1 MLEFLK
7 NSGINWAEV
16 IVGIVSIVLTGVIIP
31 LIKSKLDTDKL
42 KKAQFI
48 VREAVQ
54 AAEQI
59 FEHGDNDRKYEYV
72 VACLEKAGIKLKKE
86 TVEMF
91 IESAVRAMKEFAEI
105 SAEIV
110 RADDKSWPYAGIKT
124 QPQKIKTKDRG

>member
-16 IVGIVSIVLTGVIIP
+16 IVGIVSIIVTSIIIP
-31 LIKSKLDTDKL
+31 LAKSKLDADKL

-110 RADDKSWPYAGIKT
+110 RTDDKS
-124 QPQKIKTKDRG
+124 

>member
-1 MLEFLK
+1 MLEFFQ

-16 IVGIVSIVLTGVIIP
+16 IVGIVSIIITSIIIP
-31 LIKSKLDTDKL
+31 LAKSKLDADKL

-110 RADDKSWPYAGIKT
+110 RTDDKS
-124 QPQKIKTKDRG
+124 

>member
-1 MLEFLK
+1 MLEFLQ

-48 VREAVQ
+48 VREAVK

-110 RADDKSWPYAGIKT
+110 RVDDKS
-124 QPQKIKTKDRG
+124 

>member
-1 MLEFLK
+1 MLEFLQ

-16 IVGIVSIVLTGVIIP
+16 IVGIMSIVLTGVIIP

-110 RADDKSWPYAGIKT
+110 RADDKS
-124 QPQKIKTKDRG
+124 

>member
-16 IVGIVSIVLTGVIIP
+16 IVGIASIVLTGVIIP

-48 VREAVQ
+48 VREAVK

-110 RADDKSWPYAGIKT
+110 RTDDKS
-124 QPQKIKTKDRG
+124 

>member
-1 MLEFLK
+1 M
-7 NSGINWAEV
+7 
-16 IVGIVSIVLTGVIIP
+16 SIVLTGVIIP

-72 VACLEKAGIKLKKE
+72 VAWLEKAGIKLKKE

-91 IESAVRAMKEFAEI
+91 IESAVRVMKEFAEI

-110 RADDKSWPYAGIKT
+110 RADDKS
-124 QPQKIKTKDRG
+124 

>member
-91 IESAVRAMKEFAEI
+91 IESAVRTMKEFAEI

-110 RADDKSWPYAGIKT
+110 RADDKS
-124 QPQKIKTKDRG
+124 

>member
-91 IESAVRAMKEFAEI
+91 IESAVRVMKEFAEI

>member
-59 FEHGDNDRKYEYV
+59 FEHGDNDRKYDYV

-110 RADDKSWPYAGIKT
+110 RADDKS
-124 QPQKIKTKDRG
+124 

>member
-1 MLEFLK
+1 MFEFLK

-72 VACLEKAGIKLKKE
+72 VACLDKAGIKLKKE

-110 RADDKSWPYAGIKT
+110 RADDKS
-124 QPQKIKTKDRG
+124 

>member
-1 MLEFLK
+1 MLEFLQ
-7 NSGINWAEV
+7 NSGVNWAEV

-110 RADDKSWPYAGIKT
+110 RTDDKS
-124 QPQKIKTKDRG
+124 